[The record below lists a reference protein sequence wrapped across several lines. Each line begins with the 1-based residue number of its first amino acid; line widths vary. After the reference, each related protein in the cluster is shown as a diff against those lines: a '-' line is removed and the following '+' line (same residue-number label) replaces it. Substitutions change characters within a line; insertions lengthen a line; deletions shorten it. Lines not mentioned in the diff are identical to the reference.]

1 VQADPPGPSALSET
15 RRIVAIDVVR
25 GAALFGV
32 LVVNLTTEFRVSIF
46 QQLIPNA
53 VGSEGP
59 DAAVERFVHLF
70 LESKAFALFS
80 LLFGMG
86 LAMQFERLC
95 ETGRVHYFLSRRLVA
110 LLAFGLL
117 HLLFIWNGDILT
129 EYAIAGFVVLPF
141 LRLSPE
147 SLAKAA
153 AVFFL
158 IFFGFVLVPQPVTL
172 PDASALERHVAAATH
187 VYANAPYWEIW
198 RFSLQELRLML
209 PLHLNVFPRTVALM
223 LLGACIWKSGVL
235 RRSSEYGRGI
245 AVFAVLATSLGL
257 VLTSVAAPAIVPGMV
272 APIVLAVGYGS
283 MIYSIAT
290 LRRFQVVLQP
300 IAAVGRMAFTHY
312 ILQSLVFSFI
322 FFGFGLG
329 QFGKVGAAKALAL
342 GCAVYVVQAVAST
355 IWLRYYRFGPLEWLW
370 RTSMYGQPP
379 RLPQPN

>member
-15 RRIVAIDVVR
+15 QRIVAIDVVR

-46 QQLIPNA
+46 QQFVQDA
-53 VGSEGP
+53 VGAQGP

-86 LAMQFERLC
+86 LA
-95 ETGRVHYFLSRRLVA
+95 HYFLSRRLVA

-172 PDASALERHVAAATH
+172 PDAAALERHVVAATH

-290 LRRFQVVLQP
+290 LRRFQGVLQP

-370 RTSMYGQPP
+370 RTLMYGQPP

>member
-1 VQADPPGPSALSET
+1 VQADAPGPSALSET
-15 RRIVAIDVVR
+15 QRIGAIDVVR

-32 LVVNLTTEFRVSIF
+32 LAVNLTTEFRVSIF
-46 QQLIPNA
+46 QQFLPNEL
-53 VGSEGP
+53 SPEGL

-86 LAMQFERLC
+86 LAIQFERLQ
-95 ETGRVHYFLSRRLVA
+95 ETGRAHHFLSRRLVA

-158 IFFGFVLVPQPVTL
+158 IFFGLVLVPQPVTL
-172 PDASALERHVAAATH
+172 PAASALERHVVAATH
-187 VYANAPYWEIW
+187 VYANAPYWEMW

-235 RRSSEYGRGI
+235 RSSSEYRRGI
-245 AVFAVLATSLGL
+245 AVFAVLVTSLGL
-257 VLTSVAAPAIVPGMV
+257 VLTLATAPGIVSGMI

-283 MIYSIAT
+283 LIYSIAT
-290 LRRFQVVLQP
+290 LRKSQTVLRP
-300 IAAVGRMAFTHY
+300 IAALGRMAFTHY
-312 ILQSLVFSFI
+312 ILQSLVFSFV

-329 QFGKVGAAKALAL
+329 QFGKMGAAKALAL
-342 GCAVYVVQAVAST
+342 GCAVYALQAIAST

-370 RTSMYGQPP
+370 RTLMYGQPP
-379 RLPQPN
+379 RLPRPN